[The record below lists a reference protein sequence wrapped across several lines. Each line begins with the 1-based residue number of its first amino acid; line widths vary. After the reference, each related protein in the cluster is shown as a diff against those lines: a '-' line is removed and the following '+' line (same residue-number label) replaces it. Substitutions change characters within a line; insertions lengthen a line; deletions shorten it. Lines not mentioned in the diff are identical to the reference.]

1 MMRLFFRSCC
11 VSSAPPPLWRSAVP
25 PWRSAVRAALTA
37 GQRRVVDRLLAH
49 PHAAHFR
56 FDRRRRI
63 RSAKPTALRIR
74 SAKSIAPRIR
84 SAEPTA
90 APPEGCCRQLT
101 QRNGNRRRTG
111 SVFPDSASEQQQQ
124 QQQLPSVSFD
134 HKTAEDSLRE
144 TAGGGVSCDDDSWC
158 ETVSWDGDEVL
169 PSSVCTEDLPSLI
182 SYSASSSD
190 DHDQSES
197 DLKLRVEGS
206 WSLAKLR
213 NCR

>member
-11 VSSAPPPLWRSAVP
+11 APSSAPPP
-25 PWRSAVRAALTA
+25 PWRSAVRAALIA

-63 RSAKPTALRIR
+63 RSAKPA
-74 SAKSIAPRIR
+74 APRIR
-84 SAEPTA
+84 SAKPTAPRIPSAKPTA

-111 SVFPDSASEQQQQ
+111 SVLPDSASEHQ
-124 QQQLPSVSFD
+124 QQQLPSVILD

-169 PSSVCTEDLPSLI
+169 PSSVCTEDPPSLI

>member
-1 MMRLFFRSCC
+1 MRLFFRSCC
-11 VSSAPPPLWRSAVP
+11 PPSSAPPT
-25 PWRSAVRAALTA
+25 WRSAVRAALIA

-56 FDRRRRI
+56 FDRRFCSAKPTAPRI
-63 RSAKPTALRIR
+63 RSAKPTA
-74 SAKSIAPRIR
+74 PCIR

-90 APPEGCCRQLT
+90 APSEGCGRRQLT
-101 QRNGNRRRTG
+101 QRNGNRRQTG

-124 QQQLPSVSFD
+124 QQQQLPSVILD
-134 HKTAEDSLRE
+134 YKTAEDSLRE
-144 TAGGGVSCDDDSWC
+144 TAASGGSCDESWC

-169 PSSVCTEDLPSLI
+169 PSSVCTEDPPSLI

-190 DHDQSES
+190 DHDQSVS

-206 WSLAKLR
+206 WSLTKFR